1 MAASTTPGR
10 IQDSAQ
16 DSTLAVPA
24 AVRPAAYVAALCGL
38 IALLDG
44 FDTQA
49 IGPAAKAITTSLHVP
64 MHAFGPVFSASQIGF
79 LVGAIVFGA
88 LGDKLGRKRVLIA
101 MTALFGLASV
111 GTALCPS
118 LGWLLTLRLLTGVGL
133 GGATPNFVSLACEFA
148 KPERRASTV
157 TLLWAAV
164 PAGGMAGAF
173 SAALILPALGWKAL
187 FLVGGLLPVALVPL
201 LLAALP
207 ESREAA
213 AARSAPLAST
223 SVAEL
228 FSQGRALRTILLWL
242 ASFMTWTT
250 LIVVAF
256 WTPPLLQRIGW
267 SAPAAA
273 TVLALNNAGGVVGAL
288 VTAAALA
295 RIRPTHALTAVLACA
310 GVAIAAI
317 ALAVHQPALLTGA
330 AVVAG
335 FCASAAGGV
344 MLALSSSLYPADARS
359 TGVGWALGVGRFG
372 SVIGPTAAG
381 ALVAKNWSTPSIYLT
396 FAVLPVLAAVFVI
409 ALDLAVR
416 APASQE
422 QPQ

>member
-1 MAASTTPGR
+1 MVASATH
-10 IQDSAQ
+10 DSSPTAQ
-16 DSTLAVPA
+16 GPA
-24 AVRPAAYVAALCGL
+24 RSAAYVTGLCGL

-49 IGPAAKAITTSLHVP
+49 IGPAAKAITATLHVK
-64 MHAFGPVFSASQIGF
+64 MQAFGPVFSASQIGF
-79 LVGAIVFGA
+79 LIGAIVFGA

-101 MTALFGLASV
+101 MTALFGLCSV
-111 GTALCPS
+111 GTALSPS
-118 LGWLLTLRLLTGVGL
+118 LSWLLALRLLTGLGL
-133 GGATPNFVSLACEFA
+133 GGATPNFVSLASEFA
-148 KPERRASTV
+148 APQRRASTV

-164 PAGGMAGAF
+164 PAGGMLGAF
-173 SAALILPALGWKAL
+173 SSALILPTLGWKAL

-201 LLAALP
+201 LAGALP

-213 AARSAPLAST
+213 MGARSAPVS
-223 SVAEL
+223 EL
-228 FSQGRALRTILLWL
+228 FSQGRALRTTLLWL

-267 SAPAAA
+267 TAPAAA

-295 RIRPTHALTAVLACA
+295 RIRPTHALAAVLLCT
-310 GVAIAAI
+310 GMAIAAI
-317 ALAVHQPALLTGA
+317 AMAVREPALLTA
-330 AVVAG
+330 AATVAG
-335 FCASAAGGV
+335 FCASAAGGA

-359 TGVGWALGVGRFG
+359 TGVGWALGVGRVG
-372 SVIGPTAAG
+372 AVIGPSAAG
-381 ALVAKNWSTPSIYLT
+381 ALVARSWSTPSIYLA
-396 FAVLPVLAAVFVI
+396 FAVLPLLAAGFVI

-416 APASQE
+416 AQPSPEE